1 MPKLAALLFA
11 ATAAATAAAA
21 TIDCETAVVGGGW
34 AGVYAA
40 WRLAVDTATVKPT
53 DVCLFEAR
61 AAVGGRTYSVEIDGM
76 VIDVGAYRF
85 GKNMHLPADLIINKF
100 KLPVACYEPSCS
112 PNPEFNATLYRV
124 VDAHGHNAGYAT
136 PVRKMAAELAAAG
149 VRIFYHHE
157 MTGIYDD
164 DAAAALVEA
173 PAASS
178 MLHFAGGAVARARA
192 VLLNLPRVAIERLD
206 PASVLFGTDPLAPPF
221 QVLRNCTPCTGDVG
235 KGNVGLAVK
244 VYALYDDPW
253 WLTKLN
259 LSEGTFTDVGA
270 APPRVCWFLRSRLPC
285 LTTPPHRPVRWL
297 PRLSSLLLNPERSLS
312 RLKACRCPR
321 SSPQAA
327 PKLSF
332 LPPSTRLVGRYHDG
346 PVTRDA
352 SGRPVGPGAL
362 EAVYTFTFQHPEIEW
377 YVPFAADPA
386 GDPLTLTTDPALVGP
401 VHARLMAY
409 HAHAFAAKGL
419 NASDVPSP
427 AKIALGLWT
436 SDRFAQLSNPASA
449 NLHWMIQSC
458 PAEACLDGTTPRQYN
473 ALIGAPSAARDI
485 HIANNDFTWTGDD
498 DVPCC
503 WAEQSLK
510 SVERTLHKAWALP
523 QPEWLDGKYWA
534 ELITE

>member
-40 WRLAVDTATVKPT
+40 WRLAVDTATVKPI

-285 LTTPPHRPVRWL
+285 LTTP
-297 PRLSSLLLNPERSLS
+297 
-312 RLKACRCPR
+312 R

-436 SDRFAQLSNPASA
+436 SDKFAQLSNPASA

-458 PAEACLDGTTPRQYN
+458 PAEACLDGVTPMAYN

-523 QPEWLDGKYWA
+523 QPGWLDGKYWA